1 MIAFSRSA
9 RAFPRSFQRLN
20 LTRRF
25 PAVSSRS
32 KASRRGADATL
43 GGDGEPKSRAA
54 CRQVRLHA
62 RSIFLTKSA
71 GPAGR
76 CNTRLT

>member
-25 PAVSSRS
+25 PAGVFPLEGKQ
-32 KASRRGADATL
+32 KAKDLELIYKGP
-43 GGDGEPKSRAA
+43 GGRLMMPF
-54 CRQVRLHA
+54 RQ
-62 RSIFLTKSA
+62 
-71 GPAGR
+71 
-76 CNTRLT
+76 